1 MKIALLGYGKMGKAI
16 EKIAEVKNHEIVYRV
31 DLNNAFDFL
40 PVSLQNVDVAID
52 FSMPTAAVD
61 NILKC
66 FEAKVPIVVGTT
78 GWYDQFDLIKEK
90 CLNENQSLVHSTN
103 FSIGVNIFYK
113 LNKILSSMM
122 ANYSDYD
129 VMIEEIHHTQKKDHP
144 SGTALT
150 LAKHILKDNQR
161 KDKIKDRLIFDSKQ
175 ASQSVKPNELLIESM
190 REGDVTGTHTV
201 RYESVIDSISITHD
215 AKSRYGFAKGALLA
229 AEWIVDKKG
238 IYTMDDILK
247 L

>member
-40 PVSLQNVDVAID
+40 PISLQNVDVAID

-238 IYTMDDILK
+238 IYTMDDILQ